1 MNAYD
6 DNGNPLPNGE
16 KLIGGLRI
24 NKNAFGCYR
33 ISDIAVT
40 VTNIND
46 EYYSLYNT
54 IESGEKAGTINY
66 AGPTINSFLIID
78 KEEFKK
84 HGLADIY
91 FDINNF
97 APDGDLTGKPYNY
110 FRIDI
115 IVKDLENI
123 LNNNID
129 IFNFDSITNDGQ
141 TNISISESLKNC
153 VFDPE
158 LILNFMNTVIRT
170 LPQIQQA
177 QADAWVYGAIVA
189 ILALAVAILISSLI
203 NWRSDRKD
211 YITRRIWFVVI
222 GIVAS
227 LGYWLYN
234 MQVIVPTI
242 QNAGFQNMFKET
254 NLYVLLASAGGYFI
268 VGILLMLCFR
278 NSKLGSIL
286 GRKKD

>member
-1 MNAYD
+1 
-6 DNGNPLPNGE
+6 
-16 KLIGGLRI
+16 
-24 NKNAFGCYR
+24 
-33 ISDIAVT
+33 
-40 VTNIND
+40 
-46 EYYSLYNT
+46 
-54 IESGEKAGTINY
+54 
-66 AGPTINSFLIID
+66 
-78 KEEFKK
+78 
-84 HGLADIY
+84 
-91 FDINNF
+91 
-97 APDGDLTGKPYNY
+97 
-110 FRIDI
+110 
-115 IVKDLENI
+115 
-123 LNNNID
+123 
-129 IFNFDSITNDGQ
+129 
-141 TNISISESLKNC
+141 
-153 VFDPE
+153 
-158 LILNFMNTVIRT
+158 MNTVIRT

-227 LGYWLYN
+227 FGYWLYN